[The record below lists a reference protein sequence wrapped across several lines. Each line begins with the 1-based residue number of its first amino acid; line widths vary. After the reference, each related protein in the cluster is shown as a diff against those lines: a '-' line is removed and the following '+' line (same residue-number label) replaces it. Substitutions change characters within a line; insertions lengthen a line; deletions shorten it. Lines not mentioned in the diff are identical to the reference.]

1 MGRAHSDG
9 RRLAE
14 AVSCSRTT
22 ALHFIRGGAS
32 KDPAQRVELAKA
44 AQRLGI
50 KVTSPVGAEQYAPKP
65 KAPRARATEA
75 ARHFAEVAFV
85 LTRELVS
92 WSSVIAALEV
102 DEERGHADL
111 LALLK
116 SKRLFGRRI
125 DGVYMVTR
133 DPAKLPPINLT
144 LPMLQVGAG
153 DRRDDCRHANDC
165 LSRLVVARPKVTA
178 CHCPTDCT
186 QYAPIERH
194 ERVGASMLGGI
205 SSLGMA
211 QELIAETG
219 EVE

>member
-32 KDPAQRVELAKA
+32 KDPAKRAELTKA

-50 KVTSPVGAEQYAPKP
+50 KVASPVGAEQYAPKP
-65 KAPRARATEA
+65 KAPRTRSSEA

-85 LTRELVS
+85 LPRWLVS
-92 WSSVIAALEV
+92 WSSVIAALEI
-102 DEERGHADL
+102 DEERGHTDL

-125 DGVYMVTR
+125 DGVYMVTT
-133 DPAKLPPINLT
+133 DPAKLPPVNLM
-144 LPMLQVGAG
+144 LPMMQVGLG
-153 DRRDDCRHANDC
+153 DRRDDCRHAADC

-178 CHCPTDCT
+178 CHCPAACSS
-186 QYAPIERH
+186 YAVVEQH
-194 ERVGASMLGGI
+194 EQI
-205 SSLGMA
+205 GMA
-211 QELIAETG
+211 TRCQSGLAAAQG
-219 EVE
+219 RGVDG